1 MTSSLDPLFQPLTL
15 RGATLRNRF
24 VMSPMTRGFSPE
36 GVPGPDVA
44 DYYRRRAEGDV
55 GLIITEGVGV
65 DDPASVGSGSMG
77 ETNLPLLH
85 GEASLA
91 GWTRV
96 VEDVHRAGGLIFPQL
111 WHMGVIRMAGT
122 GPHPHAPSRRP
133 SGVWGPLDGTVS
145 MPPAYVEQ
153 ASVETLAMSG
163 EDIAD
168 VISAYGRTAANARAV
183 GFDGIAIH
191 GAHGYLIDSFLWRET
206 NRRPDA
212 WGRERCRFAAEVVRA
227 VRAAAGEALPIVF
240 RFSQWKLQDYGAQL
254 EQTPDALGA
263 LLQPLVD
270 AGVDVFDASTRVLG
284 APAFP
289 GSDLTLAGWT
299 RKLTGKATMAVGGV
313 GLSRDLQTS
322 FVEGAEAV
330 NNLAPVVKRF
340 EAGEFDLVAV
350 GRSLLVDPHWT
361 RKARAGE
368 AFTPFSLAAYA
379 ALS

>member
-1 MTSSLDPLFQPLTL
+1 MLSDPSSLFVPMTL

-24 VMSPMTRGFSPE
+24 VMSPMTRGFSPN
-36 GVPGPDVA
+36 GIPGPDVA
-44 DYYRRRAEGDV
+44 AYYRRRAEGEV

-85 GEASLA
+85 GEAPLA
-91 GWTRV
+91 GWKRV
-96 VEDVHRAGGLIFPQL
+96 VEEVHGAGGVIFPQL

-122 GPHPHAPSRRP
+122 GPHPQAPSRRP
-133 SGVWGPLDGTVS
+133 SGIWGPLDAVAS
-145 MPPAYVEQ
+145 MPPDYVAQ
-153 ASVETLAMSG
+153 
-163 EDIAD
+163 
-168 VISAYGRTAANARAV
+168 ISAETAPMTEEGITEVIAGYGRSAANARAI
-183 GFDGIAIH
+183 GFDGVAIH

-212 WGRERCRFAAEVVRA
+212 WGRERWRFAAEVVKA
-227 VRAAAGEALPIVF
+227 VRAAVGEALPIVL

-254 EQTPDALGA
+254 EQTPETLGA
-263 LLQPLVD
+263 LLQPLAD
-270 AGVDVFDASTRVLG
+270 AGVDVFDASTRVL
-284 APAFP
+284 ASPAFP
-289 GSDLTLAGWT
+289 GSALTLAGWT

-330 NNLAPVVKRF
+330 DNLAPVLSRF

-361 RKARAGE
+361 RKARSGE
-368 AFTPFSLAAYA
+368 AFKPFSLAAYGE
-379 ALS
+379 LS